1 MPDLSERLRILRKE
15 KGLTQQ
21 EVGDTLGKSLRAYQ
35 YYESGTRRPEYPQL
49 LALADF
55 FDVSLDY
62 LTGRSETGS
71 GCRRTCAGGRPQ
83 GSPLQKYKSL
93 SGERRRGRSQTG
105 PPVNGLRSELRRRGH
120 TPGWLLSAFGRFTFS
135 PRPTVFF

>member
-35 YYESGTRRPEYPQL
+35 YYESGTRSPEYPQL

-55 FDVSLDY
+55 FDDVTPLIAVFLPICTLDGI
-62 LTGRSETGS
+62 TE
-71 GCRRTCAGGRPQ
+71 
-83 GSPLQKYKSL
+83 
-93 SGERRRGRSQTG
+93 
-105 PPVNGLRSELRRRGH
+105 
-120 TPGWLLSAFGRFTFS
+120 FS
-135 PRPTVFF
+135 PIVTSPNE

>member
-55 FDVSLDY
+55 F
-62 LTGRSETGS
+62 
-71 GCRRTCAGGRPQ
+71 
-83 GSPLQKYKSL
+83 
-93 SGERRRGRSQTG
+93 
-105 PPVNGLRSELRRRGH
+105 
-120 TPGWLLSAFGRFTFS
+120 
-135 PRPTVFF
+135 